1 MNIALVT
8 GHTENYSELA
18 ALTLPGKQEYALQH
32 GYKLFVQTDGWMV
45 YPDRAI
51 GFDKCFYIEKLMLE
65 NPDVEWFWWSGT
77 DCLITNHNT
86 KLENIIDDNFHFIVC
101 KDDSGINADVFFIR
115 NTEQGLAYIRNLQ
128 QPHSLGT
135 EQANMWDDEKNPK
148 WQPICKY
155 IPQNVMNSYN
165 LNYYRHKGPRDVFG
179 QRNNWEKG
187 DFVIQAVTGW
197 NPGFDN
203 AANYAWK
210 IKQIKEIIDTQGVV
224 KFNV

>member
-1 MNIALVT
+1 
-8 GHTENYSELA
+8 
-18 ALTLPGKQEYALQH
+18 
-32 GYKLFVQTDGWMV
+32 
-45 YPDRAI
+45 
-51 GFDKCFYIEKLMLE
+51 
-65 NPDVEWFWWSGT
+65 
-77 DCLITNHNT
+77 
-86 KLENIIDDNFHFIVC
+86 
-101 KDDSGINADVFFIR
+101 
-115 NTEQGLAYIRNLQ
+115 
-128 QPHSLGT
+128 
-135 EQANMWDDEKNPK
+135 MWDDEKNPK